1 MVAPEYKQMADAWEM
16 LCISRKLNNCAF
28 TSLEKAEKWLL
39 GNSK

>member
-1 MVAPEYKQMADAWEM
+1 VAPQYKEMADTWET

-39 GNSK
+39 DNSK